1 MKKQKYI
8 VQKETHNEKG
18 DRIYLC
24 YFIKESEDGL
34 FAAGI
39 DMYTQSASRRTE
51 KVSERTENIFSSRKE
66 AELFVNMI
74 SNGLVTPTTLMD
86 IVEDKNFEKTEKNT
100 CICKKSVI

>member
-1 MKKQKYI
+1 MKEQKYI

-24 YFIKESEDGL
+24 YFIQENESGRFL
-34 FAAGI
+34 AGI

-51 KVSERTENIFSSRKE
+51 KESKITPYIFPSRKE
-66 AELFVNMI
+66 AELFISMI

-86 IVEDKNFEKTEKNT
+86 IVEDKNFEKTEKNA
-100 CICKKSVI
+100 